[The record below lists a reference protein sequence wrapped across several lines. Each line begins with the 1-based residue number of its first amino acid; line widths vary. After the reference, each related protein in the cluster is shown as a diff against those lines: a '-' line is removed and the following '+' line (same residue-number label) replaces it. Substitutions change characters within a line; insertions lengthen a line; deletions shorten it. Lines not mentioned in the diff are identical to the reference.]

1 MEIDGVRN
9 RPSYRKEELAMEPS
23 SVVPTPSALEV
34 HARRRPKGNGLPATK
49 NGPRSKQ
56 TRLLALALA
65 MPILAAASSA
75 LAVQSHVQAS
85 CNGVEIVNQ
94 TREDGDVGGAPW
106 VDASAEASKL
116 GLRADISAGSDG
128 PDGRGCDVLATFS
141 NTVEI
146 QPGSSGLSVGAPVKL
161 MATVYVE
168 GELSAVLDGPP
179 DLGGAP
185 ANSYVADAMADAL
198 FSVTAPLRPVCH
210 TDDGREFCEP
220 AEVLRFLAGG
230 RRNLE
235 GVGPYPPDMVE
246 SKSIAYAWY
255 WFTTTDPG
263 DQDQQFQICDWLR
276 GCVAED
282 PPPPPPPDYRGTRT
296 FLMDAFVG
304 DQLQLDGQLSIT
316 ADGNYGFGGVSFPV
330 GAGHGLLV
338 SLAPAAGF
346 EGLQLSYELSST
358 PPVNHKPVC
367 QPGDLQATVGVATQL
382 PAACSDADG
391 DPLTIAI
398 VDQGA
403 NGTAT
408 VDGQTIVYTPTRVG
422 TDSFTYTASD
432 GTLTS
437 DPVTVTVSTRA
448 SLTMTIQS
456 GLVVFA
462 KKADDDQAHFTG
474 KLGVD
479 GQQLSCGSDFSVTLN
494 VTVFAQTVPG
504 SAFQSK
510 SKGKLCVYARKAGG
524 AGAVE
529 RVTLDLRKNT
539 FLVKLSKVDLSSLTN
554 PVKPWL
560 EVDGLGTG
568 QTIQMKQ
575 GKNRWTYSD

>member
-1 MEIDGVRN
+1 MLRSTV
-9 RPSYRKEELAMEPS
+9 A
-23 SVVPTPSALEV
+23 PTPSAQEV
-34 HARRRPKGNGLPATK
+34 HARRRPQGDAAPATK
-49 NGPRSKQ
+49 DMLRSK
-56 TRLLALALA
+56 RASSLAVALAIP
-65 MPILAAASSA
+65 MLAAVSPA
-75 LAVQSHVQAS
+75 LAAQSHVQAS
-85 CNGVEIVNQ
+85 CDGREIVNQ
-94 TREDGDVGGAPW
+94 TRENGDVGGAPW
-106 VDASAEASKL
+106 VDTSAEASKL
-116 GLRADISAGSDG
+116 GLRADIGAGSDG
-128 PDGRGCDVLATFS
+128 PDGRECDVLATFS

-161 MATVYVE
+161 IATVNVE
-168 GELSAVLDGPP
+168 GELSAVVGGPP
-179 DLGGAP
+179 DPGGAP
-185 ANSYVADAMADAL
+185 ENSYWADAMGDVL

-235 GVGPYPPDMVE
+235 GVGPYPPDMLE
-246 SKSIAYAWY
+246 SLSFAYAWY

-263 DQDQQFQICDWLR
+263 DQDQQFQICNWLT
-276 GCVAED
+276 GCVSED

-304 DQLQLDGQLSIT
+304 DQLQLDGQLSIS
-316 ADGNYGFGGVSFPV
+316 ADGNHGWGHAALPV
-330 GAGHGLLV
+330 GVGHGLLV

-391 DPLTIAI
+391 DALTIAI
-398 VDQGA
+398 TTQGT

-408 VDGQTIVYTPTRVG
+408 VDGQTIVYTPNRVG
-422 TDSFTYTASD
+422 TDSFSYTASD

-448 SLTMTIQS
+448 SLTMAIQS

-462 KKADDDQAHFTG
+462 TKRGHDDQAHFTG

-494 VTVFAQTVPG
+494 VTVFSQTVPG

-524 AGAVE
+524 AGGVE

-539 FLVKLSKVDLSSLTN
+539 FVVKLSKVDLSTLTN

-575 GKNRWTYSD
+575 GKNRWTYPG